1 VIILLKREN
10 DFNKDKKLEE
20 LNSKYNLQ
28 ELLNNLQ
35 ENSQKEDKNS

>member
-1 VIILLKREN
+1 MIILLKREN